1 MRSISL
7 PALHY
12 TYIESYEELSFVC
25 LRQDGSYEATTA
37 LQYMQAD
44 TETHRGLENFHFHQ
58 LGYLY
63 EQPAIKRGGPK
74 QGQMIDLMM

>member
-1 MRSISL
+1 
-7 PALHY
+7 
-12 TYIESYEELSFVC
+12 
-25 LRQDGSYEATTA
+25 
-37 LQYMQAD
+37 MQAN

-63 EQPAIKRGGPK
+63 EQPAIKRGSPK